1 MLKRNAVVVGAGLV
15 GVTLLAGCS
24 SSDASGTSPVAATS
38 TSTSGPSSPEAAQ
51 ERAVP
56 EQVIACQPGM
66 VDTFLTVDDVPTWP
80 GPPPSDF
87 MEPKYPSGLCG
98 TLTGSEA
105 EVAYEAAVKHPA
117 ALLEEGRVE
126 NGEGLSDTNDALWAV
141 EGVVTWLVVEPQ
153 W

>member
-1 MLKRNAVVVGAGLV
+1 
-15 GVTLLAGCS
+15 
-24 SSDASGTSPVAATS
+24 
-38 TSTSGPSSPEAAQ
+38 
-51 ERAVP
+51 
-56 EQVIACQPGM
+56 
-66 VDTFLTVDDVPTWP
+66 
-80 GPPPSDF
+80 

-98 TLTGSEA
+98 ILTGSEV